1 MTSAP
6 VPTTPVAAPERW
18 LEPTSLLPL
27 RWGRYRPRYLAAVV
41 LVLAGALVMQ
51 AGSAYADY
59 LILIGMVAHVAGWL
73 ILPARGARRA
83 AVAIPSVLLVGSL
96 LFGSI
101 AAVLLVGPFAF
112 WLSLRQRPAA
122 SYLAALLPLVSG
134 LILAQLY
141 PQYGD
146 GAIVVFVSLIVVAA
160 SAWIARSIARSRVL
174 TGRNRLR

>member
-59 LILIGMVAHVAGWL
+59 LILIVAGWL